1 MLRKRITL
9 IKLAMI
15 FFVLNATAQEKQK
28 MSIDELLHFATK
40 NNYDLREARF
50 NKTQSE
56 FKIKETKANGLP
68 KVDAEIDYKD
78 YLKKASIILPGSLT
92 GVEGAPDIVTQM
104 GRKHNLDASIQYSQ
118 LLFSLKY
125 INSVKITEKVLEI
138 RKLEIEKTEEELI
151 QLLYSE
157 YYNLL
162 GVYKSLEIIESN
174 MESLE
179 LNRKKVAAMAEEGL
193 ALQTDLDKIDIS
205 YFNLQANK
213 EKVLSGINVQTNNLK
228 FIIGMDSDTELVV
241 DTTGFSQL
249 FDDQLLMEKYAIHEF
264 DADNLVEVAIL
275 NKNIELNN
283 SQVKLAKAETTPT
296 VALYGSYMYQAM
308 RDEFNIFDTS
318 EDWFNVNVI
327 GVKATIPIFAGF
339 GNKAKISH
347 AKIDQA
353 ITRDKMDKAQ
363 QGLNLQYQNSLMT
376 YQTSIKNCRTQQR
389 NVELAKKVKNQEELK
404 YGEGIVT
411 LTDYLLAEREHRNA
425 QLNYAQNLLD
435 MKKAEIDLLK
445 AKGMLKAFVKK

>member
-1 MLRKRITL
+1 MLRRINL
-9 IKLAMI
+9 IKLVLLI
-15 FFVLNATAQEKQK
+15 FVLNATAQEEQK
-28 MSIDELLHFATK
+28 MNINQLLHFARE
-40 NNYDLREARF
+40 NNYDLRAAKL

-56 FKIKETKANGLP
+56 FKLKETKANGLP

-92 GVEGAPDIVTQM
+92 GVEGAPDIITQM
-104 GRKHNLDASIQYSQ
+104 GRKHNLDASVQYSQ

-125 INSVKITEKVLEI
+125 INSVKVNEKVIEIRELETEKS
-138 RKLEIEKTEEELI
+138 EEELI

-179 LNRKKVAAMAEEGL
+179 LNRSKVAAMVDEGL

-205 YFNLQANK
+205 YSNLQASK
-213 EKVLSGINVQTNNLK
+213 EKVLSGINVQTNNIR
-228 FIIGMDSDTELVV
+228 FIIGMNPDTELVV
-241 DTTGFSQL
+241 DTTGFNQL
-249 FDDQLLMEKYAIHEF
+249 FSDELLMEKYAIDEF
-264 DADNLVEVAIL
+264 DANKLIEVALL
-275 NKNIELNN
+275 NKNLELNN
-283 SQVKLAKAETTPT
+283 SQIKLAEAENTPT

-308 RDEFNIFDTS
+308 RDEFNLFDTS

-327 GVKATIPIFAGF
+327 GVKATIPIFSGF
-339 GNKAKISH
+339 GNKAKISQ
-347 AKIDQA
+347 AKIDQS
-353 ITRDKMDKAQ
+353 ITQDKLNKAQ
-363 QGLNLQYQNSLMT
+363 QGLNLQYQNNLMT
-376 YQTSIKNCRTQQR
+376 YQTSIKNCRIQQR
-389 NVELAKKVKNQEELK
+389 NVELAEKVKKQEEVK
-404 YGEGIVT
+404 YGEGIGT
-411 LTDYLLAEREHRNA
+411 LTDYLLAEREQRNA

-445 AKGMLKAFVKK
+445 AKGMLKAFIEE